1 MYKLLNRYFFVT
13 RDKSQGKSAVSCVPE
28 KKTGTRRNSNP
39 YVCRTAEQL
48 DIYDVHV
55 RIPTC
60 NRAEQTRAGKESDR
74 WLDACKNYE
83 QNLPLFI
90 VVVVLHRRTLRRR
103 EVPTTNHGHLT
114 GCSLSLSF
122 YLSLPHS
129 LSPSFPPTLHPS
141 RSDACALPF
150 APAPSPRLVPKLALG
165 TLGGQ
170 MGPSFNLHGRSTR
183 YYAALLFFAPDFESK
198 IV

>member
-114 GCSLSLSF
+114 GCSLSLSLF
-122 YLSLPHS
+122 ISPSPTLSHLLSLP
-129 LSPSFPPTLHPS
+129 PSIPLARTPVP
-141 RSDACALPF
+141 C
-150 APAPSPRLVPKLALG
+150 PSPLRPHLASS
-165 TLGGQ
+165 Q
-170 MGPSFNLHGRSTR
+170 NSP
-183 YYAALLFFAPDFESK
+183 
-198 IV
+198 